1 MPVARY
7 TLSGAVKGLK
17 AFLTLEAGIV
27 RDTSGMPSLGPQTRE
42 PRGPTDGQEPEI
54 RRLRGLVAALDREL
68 AELRTRSAGD
78 GGVRSGGVRP
88 ENIIWIFG
96 TGRSGNTWFSS
107 MMGEMG
113 HAVWREPSVG
123 RLFGD
128 FYYFG
133 SREGQRG
140 TGNFVLGE
148 KQRDTW
154 VRSIRNFVLEGA
166 SGRFP
171 NLEDGYLVIKEQVGS
186 VGAPLLMQALP
197 ESKMIMLIRDSRD
210 VVASWANATRK
221 GGWRYERLGKGDHDW
236 KPLADEDPDAFVE
249 ERAKHYLKNVSKARQ
264 AYEEHEGHK
273 VLVRYEDLR
282 ADTMGTMKR
291 VYSQLAMGVDE
302 EELSRVVKKHAW
314 ENVPEENKGEGKF
327 HGKGRY
333 GSWRDDLTPEQA
345 KTVERIT
352 APLLKEYYSG

>member
-7 TLSGAVKGLK
+7 TLSGVARGLK
-17 AFLTLEAGIV
+17 AFLTLEAGMV
-27 RDTSGMPSLGPQTRE
+27 RDASSGIPSLGPQPRE
-42 PRGPTDGQEPEI
+42 PGGPTNGQETEI
-54 RRLRGLVAALDREL
+54 RRLRGLVAARDREL
-68 AELRTRSAGD
+68 ADLRTRSAGA
-78 GGVRSGGVRP
+78 RPGGVRP

-123 RLFGD
+123 RLFGE

-133 SREGQRG
+133 SRKGQRG

-166 SGRFP
+166 NGRFP
-171 NLEDGYLVIKEQVGS
+171 HLEGGYLVIKEQVGS

-210 VVASWANATRK
+210 VVASWANATRR
-221 GGWRYERLGKGDHDW
+221 GGWRYERLSKSDHDW

-249 ERAKHYLKNVSKARQ
+249 ERANHYLRNVSKAEQ

-273 VLVRYEDLR
+273 VMVRYEDLR
-282 ADTMGTMKR
+282 ADTIGTMKR
-291 VYSQLAMGVDE
+291 VYSQLALGVDE

-314 ENVPEENKGEGKF
+314 ENVPEEEKGEGKF

-333 GSWRDDLTPEQA
+333 GSWREDLTPEQA

-352 APLLKEYYSG
+352 APLLEKYYSG